1 MTLTRA
7 DLVGTALSRRA
18 ALLGAAAALLA
29 SHAGHAALAALDGS
43 PKDFIQRLGDQAVSI
58 LNEAE
63 ATPPQKLKQLKALLD
78 QSTDIDLVAR
88 LVLGRHWREGTE
100 AQKQEYVRLFHQ
112 LVMQTM
118 AERFSWYTG
127 ETFEIADAKPVD
139 DRDTMVSTRILRPT
153 GKPPILVDWRVR
165 QSERGYLLI
174 DIVAEGVSLVV
185 TQRSEAAE
193 YISRNGFDGLL
204 QEMRNRLAKRDA
216 PTGT

>member
-1 MTLTRA
+1 MTFTRA
-7 DLVGTALSRRA
+7 DLVAAAVSRRA
-18 ALLGAAAALLA
+18 ALLGTAAALLVG
-29 SHAGHAALAALDGS
+29 HAGHATLAALDGS
-43 PKDFIQRLGDQAVSI
+43 PKDFIQRIGDQAVSI
-58 LNEAE
+58 LNTAG
-63 ATPPQKLKQLKALLD
+63 ATPPQKLKQLKSLLD
-78 QSTDIDLVAR
+78 QSTDLDLVAR
-88 LVLGRHWREGTE
+88 LVLGRYWRDGTD

-127 ETFEIADAKPVD
+127 ETFEIIDTKPVD
-139 DRDTMVSTRILRPT
+139 DRDTMVSTRIVRPN

-165 QSERGYLLI
+165 RSERGYLLI

-204 QEMRNRLAKRDA
+204 QEMKERVAKRE
-216 PTGT
+216 TLEGT